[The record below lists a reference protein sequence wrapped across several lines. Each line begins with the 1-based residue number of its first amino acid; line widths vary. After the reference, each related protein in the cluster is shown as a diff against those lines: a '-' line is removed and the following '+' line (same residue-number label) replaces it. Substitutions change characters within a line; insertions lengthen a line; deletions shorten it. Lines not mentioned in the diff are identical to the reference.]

1 MFGRPWRWGIGASA
15 HWKAYWGQGYAF
27 EAASACID
35 FAFDELGWDE
45 VTHLIEDA
53 NTPSQTLARRLG
65 SAPSEYVHLPGS
77 LNDVRVRV
85 WRQSKEQW
93 IARK

>member
-1 MFGRPWRWGIGASA
+1 MGWGLR
-15 HWKAYWGQGYAF
+15 KAYWGQGYAF
-27 EAASACID
+27 EAAAACID

-53 NTPSQTLARRLG
+53 NTPSQKLAQRLG
-65 SAPSEYVHLPGS
+65 SAPREYVQLPGS
-77 LNDVRVRV
+77 LSDVRVRV

-93 IARK
+93 VGRK